1 MTNAQV
7 LMIIAAFLLLTVGSF
22 IWFIATWNAEAEEPV
37 AALVYSEK
45 RLPEV
50 SL

>member
-7 LMIIAAFLLLTVGSF
+7 LMIIAAFLVLTVGSF

-37 AALVYSEK
+37 AALAFSEIL
-45 RLPEV
+45 LPEA